1 MLVRASINAKHFFVI
16 GIYNVLQYFE
26 VDVLV
31 ESIFF
36 ADDFINII
44 FLKGKRK

>member
-26 VDVLV
+26 V
-31 ESIFF
+31 ECF
-36 ADDFINII
+36 
-44 FLKGKRK
+44 R